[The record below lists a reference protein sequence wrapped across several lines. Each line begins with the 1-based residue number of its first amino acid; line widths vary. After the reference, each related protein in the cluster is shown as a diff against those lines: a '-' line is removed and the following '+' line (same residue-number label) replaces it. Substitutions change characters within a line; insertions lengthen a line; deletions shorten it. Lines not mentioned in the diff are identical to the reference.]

1 MGIFDM
7 TDNFTN
13 KLNINKFETKNLD
26 RYFNGV
32 KEHNQ
37 PLVTFANNGENII
50 YREEV

>member
-13 KLNINKFETKNLD
+13 KLSTNEFEIENLD
-26 RYFNGV
+26 QYINGV

-37 PLVTFANNGENII
+37 PLVTFANNGQNVI